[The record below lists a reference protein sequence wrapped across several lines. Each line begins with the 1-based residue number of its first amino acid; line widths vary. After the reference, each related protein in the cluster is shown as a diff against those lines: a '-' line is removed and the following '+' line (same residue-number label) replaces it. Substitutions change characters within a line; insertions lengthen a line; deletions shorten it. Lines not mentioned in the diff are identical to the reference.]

1 MKYKDTSEFI
11 QAKNRAKGLNATGI
25 IEGLLGGVAVILG
38 IKAIHKGGADRG
50 AAQVMDKTL
59 DCFAEVEMGGT
70 SNGTV
75 DTTAEEKEEGSC

>member
-11 QAKNRAKGLNATGI
+11 QAKNSAKGLNAAGI
-25 IEGLLGGVAVILG
+25 LEGLLGGVAVVFG
-38 IKAIHKGGADRG
+38 IKAIRNGGAKRG

-70 SNGTV
+70 NNGTV
-75 DTTAEEKEEGSC
+75 DTTAEEKEESSC

>member
-11 QAKNRAKGLNATGI
+11 QAKNSAKGLNATGI
-25 IEGLLGGVAVILG
+25 IEGLLGGVAVIFG
-38 IKAIHKGGADRG
+38 IKAIRNGGAKRG

-70 SNGTV
+70 NSTV
-75 DTTAEEKEEGSC
+75 DTTAEEKEDGSC